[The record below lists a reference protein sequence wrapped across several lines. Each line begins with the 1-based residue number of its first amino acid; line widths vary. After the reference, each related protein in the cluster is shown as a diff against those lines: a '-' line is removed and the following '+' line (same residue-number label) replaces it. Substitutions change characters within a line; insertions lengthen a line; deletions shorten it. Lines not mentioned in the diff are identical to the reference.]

1 MWSFVTLLT
10 TSNLERPPFRRRTD
24 APTAGAAWEFAQGTC
39 QKETLQVHSSAVP
52 GPFSTDRVPLHARL
66 CGLPDAVPTT
76 FGYAV
81 VVELWRPKVRLRE
94 GPPYLGA
101 PSRPVL
107 DFRIVGGGLARFAQG
122 TCQEETLQ
130 PHSGAVPGPFD
141 TDRVP
146 LDAA

>member
-1 MWSFVTLLT
+1 MDLSWGARQLKSKFDDLTRQVFKDDMWSFVTLLT

-107 DFRIVGGGLARFAQG
+107 DFR
-122 TCQEETLQ
+122 
-130 PHSGAVPGPFD
+130 PMFD
-141 TDRVP
+141 RII
-146 LDAA
+146 